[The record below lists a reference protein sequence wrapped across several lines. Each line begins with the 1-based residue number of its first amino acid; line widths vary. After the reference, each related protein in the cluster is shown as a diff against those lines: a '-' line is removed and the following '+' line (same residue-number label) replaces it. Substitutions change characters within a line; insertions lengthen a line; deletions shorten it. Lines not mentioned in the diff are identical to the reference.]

1 MKKIIIILFSI
12 ILSYVAYAQQDAM
25 YTHYM
30 FNTLV
35 VNPAYA
41 GSRDAL
47 SITILHRSQW
57 VGFAG
62 APITQTLT
70 VHTPVLTK
78 NIGLGMSVINDK
90 IGPTNT
96 SSLYFDFSY
105 RIRFKD
111 NSNLAFGMKGG
122 MNFRSRN
129 FTDLVIVN
137 NNDPAVMND
146 VRSQFLPNFGFGMY
160 YFSDKFY
167 AGVSIPKLLENNFKT
182 NSTIGTTNLAS
193 EDRHYYLIAGTVF
206 SINNGIIFKPTTFVK
221 ITNGAPIESDI
232 TATFIFNKRFYLG
245 AMFRTGDALGIL
257 AGITISDKFLL
268 GYSFDW
274 SYTNSTARYNAG
286 SHELMLRYEF
296 NYKVGKNIY
305 SPRYF

>member
-41 GSRDAL
+41 GSKDVL

-62 APITQTLT
+62 SPITQTLT

-122 MNFRSRN
+122 MNFRSHN

-137 NNDPAVMND
+137 NNDPALMND

-206 SINNGIIFKPTTFVK
+206 NINKGIIFKPTTFIK

-245 AMFRTGDALGIL
+245 AMFRTGDALGLL

-274 SYTNSTARYNAG
+274 SYTNSR
-286 SHELMLRYEF
+286 SEERR
-296 NYKVGKNIY
+296 VGKECRSRW
-305 SPRYF
+305 SPYH